1 MLDFNNI
8 SILVVEDDPDMRVF
22 LSNLLTS
29 SGFCATCTENI
40 EQGLKIAEEQN
51 PFVIIIDA
59 MLPEEAGVRFYW
71 SLRLNR
77 RLKNIPVIMLSS
89 IERKT
94 FFRLRKYQASR
105 LNLTIN
111 EPEAYLQ
118 KPPEAEEL
126 LRVVRRLF
134 FLHRGAGE
142 CTP

>member
-1 MLDFNNI
+1 MLEFNNI

-22 LSNLLTS
+22 LSNVLSS
-29 SGFCATCTENI
+29 SGFCPTCIENI
-40 EQGLKIAEEQN
+40 DQGLKIAEEQR

-59 MLPEEAGVRFYW
+59 MLPGEAGVRFYW
-71 SLRLNR
+71 DIRQDR
-77 RLKNIPVIMLSS
+77 RLKDIPVIMLSS

-126 LRVVRRLF
+126 LKIVRRLF
-134 FLHRGAGE
+134 FLRRGAGE